1 VALWLVSGTC
11 LGQDAADTQ
20 MARTLGTEGLRLAEA
35 GDCTGAVDK
44 LSRAEKLRH
53 APTTLERLGECQIA
67 LGHYVEGTENLR
79 SVVRERLERSAP
91 PAFVTAKARAQKALD
106 AALPHVGKLRIDVTG
121 PVAGDIAL
129 KIDDQ
134 PVSSA
139 SLGVDRPIDPG
150 THVVEASAPGYKGAS
165 AKVDIG
171 DGASQTAH
179 LTLEREA
186 VVPHE
191 PTTTTVS
198 HRVYWPAA
206 VAFGVA
212 GASAI
217 LTAVFGSLALA
228 KKNDLVTACG
238 GTSCP
243 PSQQGTYNDAS
254 AFASAANVGLVIAG
268 VAAAAG
274 VVLVFVAPKHTVIE
288 RVGLQPSPFG
298 AALAGRFW

>member
-1 VALWLVSGTC
+1 MAVWLDSGTC
-11 LGQDAADTQ
+11 FGKDAADTQ

-106 AALPHVGKLRIDVTG
+106 AALPHVGKLRVDVTG
-121 PVAGDIAL
+121 PVAGDVAL

-150 THVVEASAPGYKGAS
+150 THVVEATAPGYKGAS
-165 AKVDIG
+165 AKVDIERP
-171 DGASQTAH
+171 GASRRRPH
-179 LTLEREA
+179 LLGWNREA

-228 KKNDLVTACG
+228 KKNDLVAACG
-238 GTSCP
+238 VGREL
-243 PSQQGTYNDAS
+243 S
-254 AFASAANVGLVIAG
+254 ALATGHLQRRVRVRVGRQRRSRHRG
-268 VAAAAG
+268 RCG
-274 VVLVFVAPKHTVIE
+274 RGGGRRVLVFVAARST
-288 RVGLQPSPFG
+288 R
-298 AALAGRFW
+298 